1 MTDLLG
7 GHEEMRTMQRL
18 AVIDMGSNSF
28 RMTVFEH
35 KGGQS
40 RVHAEELREA
50 VRLAAGMDAD
60 GELGRKA
67 FKRALRTAEQFAA
80 VCRDLHVEDIVAVGT
95 SAIRD
100 ASNGPELV
108 AEVRARTGLE
118 VRVLS
123 GEEEA
128 WYGYLAIA
136 NTTTISDGFGLELGG
151 GSIQLTRLA
160 GRGLADS
167 ACLPLGAVRMTEA
180 FVGRELASAKAMRK
194 LRRHI
199 HEQLGQLEWWGSGR
213 SRRLAGVGGTVRNLA
228 AAVGKRSGDDL
239 DEGVQGFMLGRDPL
253 EELIAELASLPA
265 SERGGV
271 PGIKRDRGD
280 VILGGALVVASAME
294 CGGFDAIEVTQSG
307 LREALFLERL
317 LEGQEAPLLR
327 RAA

>member
-1 MTDLLG
+1 
-7 GHEEMRTMQRL
+7 MQRL

-35 KGGQS
+35 QGGQA

-50 VRLAAGMDAD
+50 VRLAEGMDAN
-60 GELGRKA
+60 GELTRKA
-67 FKRALRTAEQFAA
+67 FKRALRTAEAFAA
-80 VCRDLHVEDIVAVGT
+80 VCRDLHVEDIIAVGT

-100 ASNGPELV
+100 ASNGHELV
-108 AEVRARTGLE
+108 AEIRARTGLE

-151 GSIQLTRLA
+151 GSVQLTRLD
-160 GRGLADS
+160 GRGLVNS

-180 FVGRELASAKAMRK
+180 FIDSEKASGKAMRK
-194 LRRHI
+194 LRRHVG
-199 HEQLGQLEWWGSGR
+199 EPLAQLEWWGTGR
-213 SRRLAGVGGTVRNLA
+213 AEQLAGVGGTVRNLA
-228 AAVGKRSGDDL
+228 AAVGKRSGQDL
-239 DEGVQGFMLGRDPL
+239 DDGVQGFMLGREPL
-253 EELIAELASLPA
+253 EELIEELASLPA

-294 CGGFDAIEVTQSG
+294 GGGFDEIEVTQSG

-317 LEGQEAPLLR
+317 LADADVPLLS